1 MVSMLISSLM
11 KYKKIKPETRVI
23 REMVYNVRSF
33 MAFVLNVS
41 FLNYFPKGLY
51 KSDLFI
57 EE

>member
-51 KSDLFI
+51 KSALFI